1 MTYNWSSGLYEKSQ
15 GYVYASGEGT
25 GATPGVQAHAV
36 STIECMDCHAIP
48 TDDSFGW
55 VPGVTGHWE
64 YPEYKGRCDACHWAG
79 EHTDFISAGGFGFGT
94 TDADKP
100 PTGGKRAAH
109 KQFVLDAINNTLMEG
124 SNEACIACHTGIPV
138 KISWTHTMNLVLNAT
153 YIKSKKV
160 LPTHFKAH
168 NFSENGTVLVI
179 SYGNWSGGAKNG
191 SWPSGD
197 IDIWGYNKAS

>member
-1 MTYNWSSGLYEKSQ
+1 M
-15 GYVYASGEGT
+15 YASGEGT

-48 TDDSFGW
+48 TDGSA
-55 VPGVTGHWE
+55 GHWM
-64 YPEYKGRCDACHWAG
+64 YPEYQDCDACHWAG
-79 EHTDFISAGGFGFGT
+79 KYTDDFISAGGFGFGT
-94 TDADKP
+94 TDNDMP

-138 KISWTHTMNLVLNAT
+138 QINWTHAMNLVLNAT

-160 LPTHFKAH
+160 PPTHFEAH
-168 NFSENGTVLVI
+168 NFSANGTVIVI

-197 IDIWGYNKAS
+197 IDIWGYNKAP